1 MKQEFQIYNMSC
13 AACAKAV
20 ERVCKKLEGVSK
32 LDVNIATEKMNIEYD
47 ENILSSEKII
57 LAIQKAGYDAKN
69 LSDSQEIIIPIQGM
83 SCVVCAKTVEKAI
96 SKLDIEN
103 VNVNFATQKA
113 HIKYDN
119 SKIRLSQIKESIKK
133 AGYIPIDIETD
144 DDIHQEEKQAQI
156 NTLKNKFLVAA
167 IFATPLFYIAMGHM
181 MGFYIPKIINPDYK
195 PVNFAFIQI
204 ILVLP
209 ILYVGRNFYS
219 TGIKAIIRKSPNM
232 DSLVAMG
239 TGAALLYGIYAT
251 YKILTGNLEY
261 SMDLYFETAGVI
273 ITLILLGKYFE
284 NRSKGKT
291 SLAIKKLMGLTPKE
305 AIIINN
311 EIEMS
316 IPIQDVQLEDIVLV
330 KPGERIPV
338 DGVIIDGN
346 SFVDES
352 MLTGE
357 SLPVEKNKGDLIVA
371 GSINKNGVLKFK
383 AKKIGKNTAISQII
397 KLVEEAQGSK
407 APIAKLADIIS
418 AYFVPTVF
426 LIAICSSLAWYF
438 VTRDSIFSL
447 TILISVLVIACP
459 CALGLATPTAIMV
472 GTGKGAE
479 YGVLIKGGE
488 ALEGAHKID
497 TIVFDKTGTITQGKP
512 KVTNIIS
519 LSNYSEEEIL
529 KWSASLE
536 KGSEHPIAEAI
547 IEKAKENKID
557 LARVELF
564 ESITGEGVKGKIEN
578 KVVYIGNE
586 RLMKRIEIDIKE
598 YKEHLDN
605 FTNEGKTPMYVAYE
619 NKLIAMIAVADVV
632 KSSSEKAIKKLH
644 EFGIKTLMITGDHEN
659 TAKYIAKQVG
669 IDGILAQVLPNEK
682 ANKIKQLQEEGKIV
696 AMVGDGINDAPAL
709 AQANIGIAIGSGTD
723 VAIESADIVL
733 IKSDLMDVVTA
744 IELSK
749 STIKNIKQNLFWA
762 FAYNSAGI
770 PLAAGLFYAF
780 GGPKLNPMFAAAAM
794 SLSSVSVVSNALR
807 LRKFKPNDKN

>member
-156 NTLKNKFLVAA
+156 NKLKNKFLVAA

-557 LARVELF
+557 LATVELF

>member
-156 NTLKNKFLVAA
+156 NKLKNKFLVAA

>member
-557 LARVELF
+557 LATVELF